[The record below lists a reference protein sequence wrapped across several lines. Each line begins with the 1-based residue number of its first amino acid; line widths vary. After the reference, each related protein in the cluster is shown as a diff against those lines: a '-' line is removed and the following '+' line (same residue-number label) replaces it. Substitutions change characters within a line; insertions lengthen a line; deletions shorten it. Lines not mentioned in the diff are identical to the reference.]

1 MVVNI
6 QTGIKMITQNQYEA
20 DFLNYQCLLV
30 NKEVGKAT
38 IKETLMIIFNQDEYD
53 HFYAYRVDKIL
64 EWATNAEKQ
73 QVFEET
79 DEYLDQVQT
88 FKLLTKEVRKSDM
101 SPESEKLSFW
111 NNIMRFIDRTLLS

>member
-6 QTGIKMITQNQYEA
+6 QTGIKIITPNQYEA
-20 DFLNYQCLLV
+20 DFLNYQCCLV
-30 NKEVGKAT
+30 NKEFKKAT
-38 IKETLMIIFNQDEYD
+38 LRETLMIMFNQDEYD
-53 HFYAYRVDKIL
+53 HLYAYIVDKIL